1 MTRGS
6 GELDVGVQEI
16 DSEHDLLLGVVR
28 ALEKS
33 VLSSPHAQVEA
44 LLQQL
49 SEFTRVHFATEEI
62 MMRLYAYPEFAR
74 HQLEHARLIEQ
85 IEQVR
90 SEFAQGHVQPTRS
103 FATALRHWFSEHV
116 RSHDVAL
123 ARFVRE
129 TIGPEPR

>member
-1 MTRGS
+1 MGKGS
-6 GELDVGVQEI
+6 EDIGVGVREI
-16 DSEHDLLLGVVR
+16 DTEHDLLLGVVR
-28 ALEKS
+28 ALEKAVDTAPRS
-33 VLSSPHAQVEA
+33 QVEA

-74 HQLEHARLIEQ
+74 HQLEHARLVEQ

-90 SEFAQGHVQPTRS
+90 GEFAQGHVQPTHS
-103 FATALRHWFSEHV
+103 FASALHHWFTEHV

-129 TIGPEPR
+129 SEQTAP

>member
-1 MTRGS
+1 MGKGS
-6 GELDVGVQEI
+6 EDIGVGVREI
-16 DSEHDLLLGVVR
+16 DTEHDLLLGVVR
-28 ALEKS
+28 ALEKA
-33 VLSSPHAQVEA
+33 VDTAPRTQVEA

-74 HQLEHARLIEQ
+74 HQLEHARLVEQ

-103 FATALRHWFSEHV
+103 FAAALHHWFTDHV

-129 TIGPEPR
+129 SERTAP

>member
-1 MTRGS
+1 MGKGS
-6 GELDVGVQEI
+6 EDIGVGVREI
-16 DSEHDLLLGVVR
+16 DMEHDLLLGVVR
-28 ALEKS
+28 ALEKA
-33 VLSSPHAQVEA
+33 VDTAPRTQVEA

-74 HQLEHARLIEQ
+74 HQLEHARLVEQ

-103 FATALRHWFSEHV
+103 FAAALRHWFTEHV

-129 TIGPEPR
+129 SEQTTP